1 MIIGNEKNMSTENSA
16 KYPLEQVSANTA
28 MLLPSSEYL
37 VDRHDI
43 TSPDSYLRLSVSAS
57 WIPQYDSVKIQVV
70 FEATAEQA
78 VSLKSDLDDES
89 TADDIDSGIGE
100 AFEEAFAK
108 VYPESDGVGI
118 GSTSAKV
125 KIVEK

>member
-1 MIIGNEKNMSTENSA
+1 MSTKNSA
-16 KYPLEQVSANTA
+16 KYPLEQVSAKTA

-57 WIPQYDSVKIQVV
+57 WIPQYDSVEIKVV
-70 FEATAEQA
+70 FEVTAEQA
-78 VSLKSDLDDES
+78 VGLKSYLDDEG
-89 TADDIDSGIGE
+89 TADDIDSGLGE
-100 AFEEAFAK
+100 AFEEAFAV
-108 VYPESDGVGI
+108 VYPDSGGVGV

-125 KIVEK
+125 KIVKK

>member
-1 MIIGNEKNMSTENSA
+1 MSTKNSA

-43 TSPDSYLRLSVSAS
+43 KSPDSYLRLSVSAS

-78 VSLKSDLDDES
+78 DSLKSYLEDES
-89 TADDIDSGIGE
+89 TADDIDSGVGE

-108 VYPESDGVGI
+108 VYPDSDGVGI
-118 GSTSAKV
+118 SSTSAKV
-125 KIVEK
+125 KIVKK

>member
-1 MIIGNEKNMSTENSA
+1 LIAGNEENMSTKNSS
-16 KYPLEQVSANTA
+16 KYLLEQVSAKTA
-28 MLLPSSEYL
+28 MLLPNSEYL

-78 VSLKSDLDDES
+78 VSLKSYLEDES
-89 TADDIDSGIGE
+89 TADDIDSGVGE

-108 VYPESDGVGI
+108 VYPDSDGVGI
-118 GSTSAKV
+118 SSTSAKV
-125 KIVEK
+125 KIVKK

>member
-1 MIIGNEKNMSTENSA
+1 MSSDKKT
-16 KYPLEQVSANTA
+16 KYPLDQVADKAAS
-28 MLLPSSEYL
+28 LLPSSEYL

-43 TSPDSYLRLSVSAS
+43 TCPDSYLRLSVSAS
-57 WIPQYDSVKIQVV
+57 WIPKYDSVEVKVV

-78 VSLKSDLDDES
+78 ESLQSCLDDES

-100 AFEEAFAK
+100 AFEEAFAE
-108 VYPESDGVGI
+108 VYPDAEGVGI

-125 KIVEK
+125 KIVKK